1 MVIRGWRKIALL
13 ATCMVAFPFATSV
26 ADDTGTLAVS
36 ATVPK
41 VCKIDSVAD
50 MTFGNVST
58 LVDNDTSANILFRC
72 SKSSTTTIQ
81 LNAGNGPGILARE
94 MASGPTN
101 KLNYQLYTDNSYSA
115 IWGDGTSG
123 FAVAVTGDGMGVPAQ
138 KTLPIFG
145 RVTKDEAALAAE
157 GGYTDSVTVTIL
169 F

>member
-1 MVIRGWRKIALL
+1 MSIRGWRRIALL
-13 ATCMVAFPFATSV
+13 ATGWVAFPFATSI

-50 MTFGNVST
+50 MLFGNVST
-58 LVDNDTSANILFRC
+58 LVDNDISADILFRC
-72 SKSSTTTIQ
+72 SKSSTTTVQ
-81 LNAGNGPGILARE
+81 LNGGGGPSILARE
-94 MASGPTN
+94 MSSGPTN
-101 KLNYQLYTDNSYSA
+101 KLNYQLYTDNTYSA
-115 IWGDGTSG
+115 IWGDGSNG
-123 FAVAVTGDGMGVPAQ
+123 FAVAVTGDGMGAPAQ

-145 RVTKDEAALAAE
+145 RVTKDEAAVAAE